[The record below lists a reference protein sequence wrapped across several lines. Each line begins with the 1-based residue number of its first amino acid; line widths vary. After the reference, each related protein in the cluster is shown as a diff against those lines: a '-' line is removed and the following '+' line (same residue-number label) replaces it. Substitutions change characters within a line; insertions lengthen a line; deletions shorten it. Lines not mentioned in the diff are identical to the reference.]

1 MTPPQAYTI
10 MNHQIRM
17 KIKTTLTMAL
27 AAGLL
32 AAPIAFAQVTAQAPP
47 SAAENPATQGSQADA
62 YDYFALGHLQEQQYE
77 VSNNPDDANAAID
90 SYKKSLEINPDSA
103 VIKERLAE
111 IYAKSLHIRDA
122 VVQAQE
128 ALQIDPNNVDAHRL
142 LARIYVRQLGDLDAG
157 ETQPENLAK
166 AIEQFQLILKLDPR
180 DTYSALWLAR
190 LYRFQNQHDEAE
202 KVLRGILKFEPD
214 NGPALEQLSQLL
226 IDEGRPQEATDLLTR
241 AAGEYAS
248 PDVYDLLGDAYTQS
262 KNYPKAE
269 EAYRKAVESD
279 PDDPGHRHGLAQALM
294 AQDKYAE
301 ALEQFK
307 KLSQLEPGSWENYL
321 RAAQL
326 YRRLN
331 QLDQAESNLLRA
343 KQLAPGNLEIL
354 YNEALLYDDQGRY
367 DDAIKVLSDAIAGIK
382 SEPGGNV
389 NALGILY
396 EQLGHAYRDQG
407 NFQAAQDAFQ
417 ELGKLSPESRKRA
430 QMLSIDTYRESREID
445 RAIAEAK
452 KDLDDDPKSQDLT
465 VTLALLYGEKSDTP
479 DAMHL
484 LQGLLKGTPADQEIY
499 LDMAQVQTRGKK
511 FAEAEQSASK
521 AEQLAH
527 GSEEQQSAWTMLGG
541 IYQNQKKYDQAEQE
555 FHKVLEANPNNAE
568 VLNNFGYML
577 ADRGVRLEEAT
588 TMLQHALAVA
598 PNNGAYLDSLGW
610 AYYKQNKLAE
620 AEEYLR
626 KAVDREGRD
635 PTILSHLASVYLKLG
650 QNERAAGLF
659 ERSLAEWQK
668 VLPADYEPEKANDV
682 EAQLKNLKKRLA
694 QKSTPDSEKPQ

>member
-1 MTPPQAYTI
+1 LTPPQAYTI

-90 SYKKSLEINPDSA
+90 SYKKALEINPDSA